1 MEDLGAP
8 PNKIVV
14 KINLENISQEVNE
27 MSNNHMVQYLAQE
40 KGISVE
46 EAQKIYKK
54 RKKFRRYF
62 KDLDFL
68 ELKKNKEVSKNGK

>member
-1 MEDLGAP
+1 
-8 PNKIVV
+8 
-14 KINLENISQEVNE
+14 
-27 MSNNHMVQYLAQE
+27 MSNNYLARYLAQE

-46 EAQKIYKK
+46 EAQKVYKK

-62 KDLDFL
+62 KDLSFL

>member
-1 MEDLGAP
+1 
-8 PNKIVV
+8 
-14 KINLENISQEVNE
+14 
-27 MSNNHMVQYLAQE
+27 MSNNHLARYLAQE

-46 EAQKIYKK
+46 EAQKVYKK

-62 KDLDFL
+62 KDLSFL